1 MTMRLRGVTFRGL
14 SVALAI
20 GGASPA
26 FAQSGTMDAV
36 ALVGTAAQATALR
49 DLQFGRVFPGFNKT
63 VGYADNT
70 PGNKVAGLVQIKGV
84 RRFDVLVT
92 FNMPDELYNG
102 ATALPV
108 NAWTGCHSPTNS
120 TAGCTTF
127 TPSSATT
134 RMVLS
139 DVSPTDPPPR
149 LYGYRYVFLGGTA
162 RPATTQRSGT
172 YTGTIVI
179 NVVYAL

>member
-1 MTMRLRGVTFRGL
+1 MRLRGVTFRGL
-14 SVALAI
+14 SIALAI

-26 FAQSGTMDAV
+26 FAQSGTMDAI

-49 DLQFGRVFPGFNKT
+49 DLQFGRVFAGFNKT

-70 PGNKVAGLVQIKGV
+70 PGDKVAGLVQIKGV
-84 RRFDVLVT
+84 RRFDVLVS
-92 FNMPDELYNG
+92 FNLPDELYNG
-102 ATALPV
+102 AFALPV
-108 NAWTGCHSPTNS
+108 DSWTGCHNPSNT
-120 TAGCTTF
+120 TAGCTIF

-134 RMVLS
+134 LMVLS
-139 DVSPTDPPPR
+139 DVSPSDPPPR
-149 LYGYRYVFLGGTA
+149 LYGYRYIFLGGTA
-162 RPATTQRSGT
+162 RAAPSQRAGA